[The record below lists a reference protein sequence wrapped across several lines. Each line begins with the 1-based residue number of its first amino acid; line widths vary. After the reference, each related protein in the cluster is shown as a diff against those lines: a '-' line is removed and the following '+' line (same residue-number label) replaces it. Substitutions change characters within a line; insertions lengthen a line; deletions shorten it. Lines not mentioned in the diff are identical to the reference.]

1 MQPLT
6 PLSLHVREA
15 VTPEERRIA
24 YQLRYQVF
32 VNELRYEIPNAGSE
46 QELSQPSDAH
56 ARIFVGFDRDT
67 PAATVTLNAL
77 KDGPVDAAVMR
88 NYGIEPFLR
97 HVPAA
102 AIGIVHK
109 VLVVEQYRDSRLFED
124 MITEMI
130 RMAFPAGMQ
139 FCFLECSP
147 YLVRFH
153 ERMGFRRY
161 ASAFTHP
168 DNGAVSLPMCLVT
181 TDLEYLRK
189 VRSWLYPVL
198 AERFEQNPEAGALF
212 ERLSVAE
219 RPDPETGAAGGAS
232 GEGDPFGIDVRSV
245 ALFAD
250 MDLDDVASLLIHCQR
265 VRVPR
270 HATLGSQDGM
280 DDDMFL
286 LLAGCLEVTRVK
298 DGRQVPV
305 ATLGPGSLTGEM
317 SQLTGRPRSATLT
330 MLTEGKVVR
339 IPKAAVERLAG
350 ERPAAA
356 ALLYRNVAR
365 ILADR
370 VRVTTYWLTASPP
383 L

>member
-1 MQPLT
+1 MKPPT
-6 PLSLHVREA
+6 PLSLHVKEA
-15 VTPEERRIA
+15 ITPEERLIA
-24 YQLRYQVF
+24 YQLRYRVF
-32 VNELRYEIPNAGSE
+32 VDELRYEIPNARPE
-46 QELSQPSDAH
+46 QGLTQPSDAH
-56 ARIFVGFDRDT
+56 ARIFVGFDGDT
-67 PAATVTLNAL
+67 PAGTVTLNAL
-77 KDGPVDAAVMR
+77 KDGPVDHAVMR
-88 NYGIEPFLR
+88 NYAVEPFLR
-97 HVPAA
+97 HVSAA

-109 VLVVEQYRDSRLFED
+109 ALVVEQHRDDRLFHD
-124 MITEMI
+124 MITGMI
-130 RMAFPAGMQ
+130 RTAFPAGMQ
-139 FCFLECSP
+139 FCFLESSP

-161 ASAFTHP
+161 APAFTYP
-168 DNGAVSLPMCLVT
+168 DSGMVSLPMCLVT

-189 VRSWLYPVL
+189 VGSWLHPVL

-212 ERLSVAE
+212 EQLSVAE
-219 RPDPETGAAGGAS
+219 RPDPEAGVADGAS
-232 GEGDPFGIDVRSV
+232 GAGDPAGIDVRSV

-270 HATLGSQDGM
+270 HATLGSQDGT

-286 LLAGCLEVTRVK
+286 LLSGCLEVTRMK
-298 DGRQVPV
+298 DGRPVPV

-317 SQLTGRPRSATLT
+317 SQLTGRPRSATMT

-350 ERPAAA
+350 ERPSAA

>member
-1 MQPLT
+1 MKPAT
-6 PLSLHVREA
+6 PLSLRVKEA
-15 VTPEERRIA
+15 ITPEERLIA
-24 YQLRYQVF
+24 YQLRYRVF
-32 VNELRYEIPNAGSE
+32 VDELHYEIPNAPPE
-46 QELSQPSDAH
+46 QGLTQPSDAH
-56 ARIFVGFDRDT
+56 ARIFVGFDGDT

-77 KDGPVDAAVMR
+77 RDGPVDDAVMR
-88 NYGIEPFLR
+88 DYGIEPFLR

-109 VLVVEQYRDSRLFED
+109 ALVVEQYRDSQLFQD

-130 RMAFPAGMQ
+130 RTAFPAETQ

-161 ASAFTHP
+161 APAFTY
-168 DNGAVSLPMCLVT
+168 GESGIVSLPMCLVT

-189 VRSWLYPVL
+189 VHSWLYPVL
-198 AERFEQNPEAGALF
+198 AERFEPNPEAGALF

-219 RPDPETGAAGGAS
+219 RPDPDADPADGAS
-232 GEGDPFGIDVRSV
+232 GDPLGIDVRSV

-250 MDLDDVASLLIHCQR
+250 MDLDDVATLLIQCQR
-265 VRVPR
+265 VRVRR
-270 HATLGSQDGM
+270 HATLGSQDGA

-286 LLAGCLEVTRVK
+286 LLAGCLEVTRMK
-298 DGRQVPV
+298 DGRQFPV

-356 ALLYRNVAR
+356 ALLYRNLAR